1 MVERR
6 ERVVRGENRKERK
19 GTERREEKGESRERR
34 EERQER
40 GRKNN
45 DRERV
50 WYESRNFSQRENNR
64 VDQYISFFTDFI
76 SDRSVYLSFLG

>member
-6 ERVVRGENRKERK
+6 ERVVRGENRKESK
-19 GTERREEKGESRERR
+19 GTERREEKGESRESR
-34 EERQER
+34 EEREER

-45 DRERV
+45 DRERLR
-50 WYESRNFSQRENNR
+50 YESKSVSQRENNR

-76 SDRSVYLSFLG
+76 SDRSLYFSFLG